1 MGCNLCTLQKREE
14 HYKLLYEIAQVNG
27 RDFSKAG
34 HDEASVVDALR
45 RDALRRDPI
54 VVQVLRRTPAGGV
67 AAAVARNHGDGGGDG
82 GGAAVDVCTQTD
94 ITFEHIMALA
104 KLRAT
109 TPPVPDVCPFL
120 LSDSCHSIHTMEHE
134 YYECPEYLSNTAGE
148 VERSEEYE
156 YEEVELCRQ
165 NSLEKLGLTLCY
177 RTDEEEDMAIYVS
190 QVEPNSIAARDGRIK
205 EGDRILQ

>member
-27 RDFSKAG
+27 RNFSKAD
-34 HDEASVVDALR
+34 HEEAVVEAI
-45 RDALRRDPI
+45 RRDPI
-54 VVQVLRRTPAGGV
+54 VVQVLRHTPTRST
-67 AAAVARNHGDGGGDG
+67 AAVAHNHNCMQQDGCV
-82 GGAAVDVCTQTD
+82 VDVCTQTD

-104 KLRAT
+104 KLRPA
-109 TPPVPDVCPFL
+109 TPPVPDICPFL

-134 YYECPEYLSNTAGE
+134 FYECPEYLSNIPAE
-148 VERSEEYE
+148 VERTEDYE

-165 NSLEKLGLTLCY
+165 NSQEKLGLTLCY
-177 RTDEEEDMAIYVS
+177 RTDDEEDTGIYVS